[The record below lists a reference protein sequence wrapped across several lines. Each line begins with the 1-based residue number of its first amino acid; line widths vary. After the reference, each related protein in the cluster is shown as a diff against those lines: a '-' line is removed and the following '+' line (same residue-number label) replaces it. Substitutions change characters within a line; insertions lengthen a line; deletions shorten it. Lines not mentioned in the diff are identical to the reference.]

1 MEECKEIGIELPP
14 YAKAV
19 PVQRQFS
26 VLQSE
31 DTATVAKFLSATT
44 PEEQSERSLGHVN
57 GLWILSEDMV
67 AKQQE
72 FLITKHMERDGGT
85 GFIDFIIALHE
96 FGGVRDAQV
105 ELAKGTRD

>member
-44 PEEQSERSLGHVN
+44 PEEQSERSRGHVN
-57 GLWILSEDMV
+57 VLWILSEDMV

-72 FLITKHMERDGGT
+72 FLITKHMERDGGN

-96 FGGVRDAQV
+96 FGGVRDAQAK
-105 ELAKGTRD
+105 LAKGKRD